1 MLDQSGDEQG
11 RATQGVKHW
20 GTSRQ
25 TNQLPNDTV
34 PMHEKTI
41 MSTKVGFHD
50 NNGAFM
56 RSGDLSTRSRN
67 QSDILQNSTMHQPNT
82 GFNKSGLKIEGSPMG
97 IKTGHKEPLINTP
110 LLPPMPPPPMT
121 VAKAPS
127 RTYAYQVSQLSVN
140 EKQESV
146 RNVDLKNVTGA
157 SKRANPKVVVSNTTK
172 GAIHHSTSKDI
183 LNDDMREVFSAGSK
197 LA

>member
-1 MLDQSGDEQG
+1 
-11 RATQGVKHW
+11 
-20 GTSRQ
+20 
-25 TNQLPNDTV
+25 
-34 PMHEKTI
+34 
-41 MSTKVGFHD
+41 
-50 NNGAFM
+50 
-56 RSGDLSTRSRN
+56 
-67 QSDILQNSTMHQPNT
+67 MHQPNS

-97 IKTGHKEPLINTP
+97 IKTGHKEPLLNTP

-121 VAKAPS
+121 VNKAPS

>member
-1 MLDQSGDEQG
+1 
-11 RATQGVKHW
+11 
-20 GTSRQ
+20 
-25 TNQLPNDTV
+25 
-34 PMHEKTI
+34 

-50 NNGAFM
+50 NNAAFM

-67 QSDILQNSTMHQPNT
+67 QSDILQNSTMHPNT

-97 IKTGHKEPLINTP
+97 IKTGQKMPENNTP
-110 LLPPMPPPPMT
+110 LLPPMPPPPLT
-121 VAKAPS
+121 QAKAPS

-140 EKQESV
+140 DKQESSA

>member
-1 MLDQSGDEQG
+1 
-11 RATQGVKHW
+11 
-20 GTSRQ
+20 
-25 TNQLPNDTV
+25 
-34 PMHEKTI
+34 
-41 MSTKVGFHD
+41 
-50 NNGAFM
+50 
-56 RSGDLSTRSRN
+56 
-67 QSDILQNSTMHQPNT
+67 
-82 GFNKSGLKIEGSPMG
+82 
-97 IKTGHKEPLINTP
+97 
-110 LLPPMPPPPMT
+110 MPPPPMT
-121 VAKAPS
+121 VGKAPS

-157 SKRANPKVVVSNTTK
+157 SKRANPKVVVNNTTK